1 MDKSDLISKKELLQ
15 KYGISYGALY
25 RWKRMGLIP
34 EDWFLRRSTPT
45 GQETFF
51 YRGQI
56 CPRVELIQ
64 SHRDLS
70 LEDLAEELHGPV
82 VSKPLRRLIIT
93 DSFNEKGFVL
103 DDLRGVQVTEGEK
116 TLDLL
121 DYLKGVSL

>member
-25 RWKRMGLIP
+25 RWKRIGLIP

-64 SHRDLS
+64 SRRDLS
-70 LEDLAEELHGPV
+70 LEDLAQNLHGPV
-82 VSKPLRRLIIT
+82 VSKPLRRLIVT

-103 DDLRGVQVTEGEK
+103 EDLKRVQVTEGEK
-116 TLDLL
+116 TMDLL